1 MLRELFNMKKEMFST
16 EISVLRDTFRRL
28 LRRHAK
34 TNIVKLIEKTHP
46 ADMAL
51 IFRYFNDLEQDTIF
65 AMMKPSEKTVEFLN
79 ELDEAITIRIVED
92 EDPARIAAILEEAS
106 SNEQAYLMGLVEES
120 YATSV
125 IGLFKAEEQEELEEM
140 MAYPED
146 SAGILMYTDVFT
158 LHEETR
164 AREAIAALQDQEEA
178 EMVFYL
184 YAIDNEGALTG
195 VISLRD
201 LVTTSGDT
209 MLKDIMTKKV
219 HAVRP
224 ETDQEE
230 VARIVSQYNFLAVPV
245 IDSDEKLLGIVTVD
259 DVVDVIRE
267 EATEDFLKMVGA
279 GEDREILLKSSWE
292 NARIRLPWLFAS
304 WVGGIFAAF
313 IIGVF
318 DNVLQNTLALAAF
331 IPVIIGMGGNIGTQ
345 SSTIIVRGLATGRV
359 GFENSAKI
367 LFKEIRVGL
376 ILGIL
381 YGILLGLFAIFRFL
395 DISPVLGLVV
405 GLSICASM
413 IIAATIGSLVPLIL
427 NRFDIDPAVATGP
440 FVTTAIDILGVTL
453 YFLIAATLFNTV

>member
-1 MLRELFNMKKEMFST
+1 MKKEMFGT
-16 EISVLRDTFRRL
+16 EITLLRDTFRRL

-34 TNIVKLIEKTHP
+34 TNIIKLIEKTHP
-46 ADMAL
+46 ADTAL
-51 IFRYFNDLEQDTIF
+51 IFRYFNDSEQDTIF
-65 AMMKPSEKTVEFLN
+65 SMMSPSEETVEFLA
-79 ELDEAITIRIVED
+79 ELDESITVRLLEN
-92 EDPARIAAILEEAS
+92 ESSSRIASILEEAS
-106 SNEQAYLMGLVEES
+106 SNEQAYLMGLVEDEF
-120 YATSV
+120 ATSV
-125 IGLFKAEEQEELEEM
+125 IELLQAEEQEELEEM

-164 AREAIAALQDQEEA
+164 AREAIVALQDQDEV

-184 YAIDNEGALTG
+184 YADDDDGRLTG
-195 VISLRD
+195 VVSLRD
-201 LVTTSGDT
+201 LVTTPSET
-209 MLKDIMTKKV
+209 KLKDIMSRKV
-219 HAVRP
+219 YAVRP

-245 IDSDEKLLGIVTVD
+245 VDSEEQLLGIVTVD

-279 GEDREILLKSSWE
+279 GEDREILLKSSWD

-304 WVGGIFAAF
+304 WMGGIFAAF
-313 IIGVF
+313 IIGIF
-318 DNVLQNTLALAAF
+318 DNVLQSTIALAAF

-359 GFENSAKI
+359 DFENSTKI
-367 LFKEIRVGL
+367 LLKEIRVGL

-381 YGILLGLFAIFRFL
+381 YGFLLGIFAIFRFL
-395 DISPVLGLVV
+395 DVSPMLGVVV

-413 IIAATIGSLVPLIL
+413 IIAAIIGSLVPLIL

-440 FVTTAIDILGVTL
+440 FVTTAIDILGVAL
-453 YFLIAATLFNTV
+453 YFLIAGSLLVIT